1 MLSLPLELEAWRS
14 FFATLASAT
23 ATLAGLLFVAL
34 SFNLELLLRDEHQHT
49 KRVATQTFAIF
60 LYVLIV
66 ALLLLMPHGTRLE
79 LALEVAAVAIV
90 GLAGTVRPLLRTL
103 RASPGTAFRRHA
115 LQQFAGSLAV
125 FLAMVL
131 TAVGV
136 IRHAP
141 WAVHW
146 LAFVL
151 VGLLVVAARRAWY
164 LLVTVRLLGS

>member
-1 MLSLPLELEAWRS
+1 MPSPPPELVSWQS

-34 SFNLELLLRDEHQHT
+34 SINLELLMRDEHEHT
-49 KRVATQTFAIF
+49 KRVATQTFAMF

-79 LALEVAAVAIV
+79 LALEVAAVGLV
-90 GLAGTVRPLLRTL
+90 GLAGATGLLLQTF
-103 RASPGTAFRRHA
+103 RASPGTAFRQHA
-115 LQQFAGSLAV
+115 LQRFAGSLAV

-131 TAVGV
+131 AAVGV
-136 IRHAP
+136 LRHWP
-141 WAVHW
+141 WAIHW
-146 LAFVL
+146 LGIVL

-164 LLVTVRLLGS
+164 LLVTVRLLGP